1 MNKLVKFPLAWTIA
15 IAAVVLF
22 ICSAWRHALLQS
34 TAFDLGIFDHGIYLI
49 SQGKEPIVELIGF
62 HILGDHAAW
71 ILYGVAWLYK
81 IYPSIYWLFALQAI
95 ALALGAL
102 PTWHLAIEAGL
113 NKAQA
118 YGMAIAYLLYPL
130 IFNLNLFDFH
140 PEVMALPAIL
150 GAVLAAKLNK
160 LWWFVGA
167 IIFILGCKAV
177 LAFTVAA
184 MGLWLLIGAKK
195 RLYGAIALFS
205 GTVWFILA
213 SQLIIPRFSGEE
225 AAAVGRYDFLGDS
238 VLEIATN
245 SILKPGLV
253 WGKLFTLP
261 NLEYLILLIIPVI
274 WGLSLKHLSPLIGAM
289 PILFLNLLTDYQ
301 PQKDLIHQYSLP
313 IMPFLLLAVMENLGA
328 GGGWLRSRRN
338 IILWSAIAFLAL
350 AKYGYFWD
358 RYQKYADN
366 RAATME
372 AIALVETQGAV
383 LAPPRVVPHLAHR
396 QQIQMLRADT
406 KSQDL
411 AQFNYVILDRR
422 HPGQN
427 ISPDLIANLLTNL
440 KRSPEFN
447 LDYHQDEVYLFVQA
461 EDKIDDDNFN

>member
-1 MNKLVKFPLAWTIA
+1 MNKLVKLPLARTIA
-15 IAAVVLF
+15 IAAVLLF
-22 ICSAWRHALLQS
+22 ACSAWRHALFQS

-49 SQGKEPIVELIGF
+49 SQGKEPIVDLIGF

-71 ILYGVAWLYK
+71 VLYGIAGLYK
-81 IYPSIYWLFALQAI
+81 LYPSVYWLFALQAI

-102 PTWHLAIEAGL
+102 PTWYLAIEAGL
-113 NKAQA
+113 NKNQA
-118 YGMAIAYLLYPL
+118 YGMASAYLLYPL

-160 LWWFVGA
+160 LWWFIGA

-205 GTVWFILA
+205 GTVWFILS
-213 SQLIIPRFSGEE
+213 SQLIIPKFSGKE

-245 SILKPGLV
+245 LILKPGIVLE
-253 WGKLFTLP
+253 KLFTLP
-261 NLEYLILLIIPVI
+261 NLEYLALLLIPLI
-274 WGLSLKHLSPLIGAM
+274 WGLSLKHLTPLIGAM
-289 PILFLNLLTDYQ
+289 PILLLNLLTDYQ

-313 IMPFLLLAVMENLGA
+313 ILPFLLLAVIENLSS

-338 IILWSAIAFLAL
+338 IIIWSAIAFLAL

-358 RYQKYADN
+358 RYQQYTDN
-366 RAATME
+366 RAATIE
-372 AIALVETQGAV
+372 AIALVKTQGAV
-383 LAPPRVVPHLAHR
+383 LAPARIVPHLAHR
-396 QQIQMLRADT
+396 QHIQMIRGDT

-411 AQFNYVILDRR
+411 PQFDYVILDQR
-422 HPGQN
+422 HLGQN
-427 ISPDLIANLLTNL
+427 ISPDLITNLLTSL
-440 KRSPEFN
+440 KRSPEFH
-447 LDYHQDEVYLFVQA
+447 LDYAQDDIYLFVQT
-461 EDKIDDDNFN
+461 KK